1 MSSDEKTKTKKK
13 RTTTI
18 KAKTGKKSTTKKV
31 EETKKEEYVISQ
43 NDFVTVEYTLW
54 KKVNSDLKVVE
65 TTDEK
70 LAKESGI
77 FDEKEKYGPKFVIVG
92 EGWYPKFF
100 EDLLIGMH
108 EGETK
113 KVELPPEKA
122 YGERD
127 LTKIENIPLRKF
139 RKEGI
144 IPRPGDQV
152 RVGFRV
158 GTVLR
163 VGSGRVIVDFNHPL
177 AGATVVY
184 EIKVQKIIRD
194 PVDKI
199 KQLILRRI
207 PDMDIEKVNIDLR
220 DDAVEINFPDIALY
234 YRDIGVAKRGIA
246 NDIFKYISGVTHVRF
261 VEELIKPE
269 EEKSKETSSVEE
281 VKKKQ

>member
-1 MSSDEKTKTKKK
+1 MSSDEKKTKSK
-13 RTTTI
+13 RRSSSKS
-18 KAKTGKKSTTKKV
+18 KASKKV
-31 EETKKEEYVISQ
+31 SSKESKQTVEKKNEVSKD
-43 NDFVTVEYTLW
+43 DFVTVEYTLW
-54 KKVNSDLKVVE
+54 KKVNSELKIVE

-70 LAKESGI
+70 LAKEAGI
-77 FDEKEKYGPKFVIVG
+77 YDEKEKYGPKFLIVG
-92 EGWYPKFF
+92 EGWYPSFF
-100 EDLLIGMH
+100 EELLIGMH

-122 YGERD
+122 FGERD

-152 RVGFRV
+152 RVGFRA

-184 EIKVQKIIRD
+184 EIKVQKIIQN
-194 PVDKI
+194 PEDKI

-207 PDMDIEKVNIDLR
+207 PDMEIEKVHISIHDNT
-220 DDAVEINFPDIALY
+220 VEIHFPDIALY

-246 NDIFKYISGVTHVRF
+246 NDIFKYFSEITHVRF
-261 VEELIKPE
+261 IEELVKPE
-269 EEKSKETSSVEE
+269 EKSEKLEE
-281 VKKKQ
+281 AKQQ